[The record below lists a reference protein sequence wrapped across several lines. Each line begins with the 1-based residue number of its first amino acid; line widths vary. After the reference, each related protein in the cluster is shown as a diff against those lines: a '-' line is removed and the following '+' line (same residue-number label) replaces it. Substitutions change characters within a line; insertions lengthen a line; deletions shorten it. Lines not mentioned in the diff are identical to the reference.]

1 MHGDVVVPRG
11 GVEPDSSAPFGLGKF
26 IVDDRIV
33 VVIGFEGA
41 NLRPVLTVL
50 RALQIEL
57 CHPLIALTATLGGNL
72 SDELTLTTEVHLQEL
87 VRVEE
92 TRAP

>member
-1 MHGDVVVPRG
+1 MHGDVVVPLS
-11 GVEPDSSAPFGLGKF
+11 GVESDSSAPFGLGKF

-41 NLRPVLTVL
+41 NIRPVLTVL

-57 CHPLIALTATLGGNL
+57 
-72 SDELTLTTEVHLQEL
+72 
-87 VRVEE
+87 
-92 TRAP
+92 